1 MGKKGGPRVEAA
13 LRNPSYLRVANVIG
27 ISDLDSNNDVNA
39 IEKYIRE
46 NGDPYENALKAA
58 TDATAR
64 IQAKSVQDLKNLTAS
79 FEQRIGSMNRDFN
92 QRYADQEAAAGR
104 RFKSLQDSANA
115 RYNNLNSILLS
126 RTKDF
131 NNQLAASQL
140 ALSESQDLY
149 AEQQRLAANQA
160 NAFVPDANPSAQTA
174 TAGDDR
180 LNLFN
185 NVKPKKQQLNEL
197 SLLSGVGPQ
206 GNPLAGLQIA

>member
-27 ISDLDSNNDVNA
+27 IKDLDSNNDVNA
-39 IEKYIRE
+39 IEKYIRK

-58 TDATAR
+58 TDATAAVR
-64 IQAKSVQDLKNLTAS
+64 AQSVDDLKKLTQS
-79 FEQRIGSMNRDFN
+79 FESRIAQMNKTFDT
-92 QRYADQEAAAGR
+92 RYAN
-104 RFKSLQDSANA
+104 LQDSANT

-131 NNQLAASQL
+131 NSQLAASQL